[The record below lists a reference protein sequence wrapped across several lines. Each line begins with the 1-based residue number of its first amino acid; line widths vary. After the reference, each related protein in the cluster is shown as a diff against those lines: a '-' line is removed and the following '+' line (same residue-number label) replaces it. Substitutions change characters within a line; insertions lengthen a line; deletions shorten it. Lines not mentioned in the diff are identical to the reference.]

1 MPRCVS
7 SFLAKSSKCTTNKG
21 EYKMNIF
28 HNTRLAEANQAI
40 SPGNDP
46 WDPIQSLRVYGKHKL
61 TSVEMTVTN
70 LCNMRCE
77 HCAVGDSLVLKEPEH
92 IPLPLMLEAL
102 EQVGHLQTI
111 SITGGEPT
119 FRRKTVEEIIVPL
132 LKYAKSRG
140 IRSQINSNLTL
151 DYERYELLLPYLDVM
166 HISFNY
172 TSERDFHEVGFARN
186 PHPVS
191 EEVAYK
197 MYNKMIDNTRK
208 LSEAGMFISAESM
221 INYRTHRKLP
231 EIHRL
236 IVEMG
241 CRRHEVHPMYA
252 ADFAE
257 NLPVLGLDDIR
268 RAIHDLLDSRDP
280 ELWMLFG
287 TLPFFACNNDSADGE
302 LLARLRREPNVTVRN
317 DPDGRSRVNVN
328 MFTGDVFVTDF
339 AAIPSFGNIKE
350 RRLDDIFAD
359 WLDTHPL
366 NQRVNCYCE
375 AAGCCGPN
383 LLVADMYY
391 NQVDFKIRK
400 AINL

>member
-1 MPRCVS
+1 MNKNRYAG
-7 SFLAKSSKCTTNKG
+7 LAAFDS
-21 EYKMNIF
+21 
-28 HNTRLAEANQAI
+28 AI
-40 SPGNDP
+40 GPGRDP
-46 WDPIQSLRVYGKHKL
+46 WDPIHSLRAYGRHKL

-77 HCAVGDSLVLKEPEH
+77 HCAVGDSLVFKEPEH
-92 IPLPLMLEAL
+92 IPLELMLNAL
-102 EQVGHLQTI
+102 DQVEHLQTI
-111 SITGGEPT
+111 SITGGEPS
-119 FRRKTVEEIIVPL
+119 FRRKTVEEVILPL
-132 LKYAKSRG
+132 LKYAKSKG
-140 IRSQINSNLTL
+140 IRSQMNSNLTL
-151 DYERYELLLPYLDVM
+151 DYERYEPLLPYLDVM

-172 TSERDFHEVGFARN
+172 TSARDFHEVGFARN
-186 PHPVS
+186 PHPVH
-191 EEVAYK
+191 EDVAYK

-236 IVEMG
+236 LVEMG
-241 CRRHEVHPMYA
+241 CQRHEVHPMYA

-257 NLPVLGLDDIR
+257 NLPKLSLDEIR
-268 RAIHDLLDSRDP
+268 CAITDLLDARDP

-287 TLPFFACNNDSADGE
+287 TLPFFACNDRASDTE
-302 LLARLRREPNVTVRN
+302 LLRRLRTEKNVTVRN
-317 DPDGRSRVNVN
+317 DPDGRNRVNVN

-350 RRLDDIFAD
+350 RRLDDIFDD
-359 WLDTHPL
+359 WLDKHPL

-391 NQVDFKIRK
+391 DNVDFKTRK
-400 AINL
+400 AITL